1 MKNKVI
7 SILYA
12 LLIAGT
18 MAAVPLNASA
28 VYEEGDATV
37 FSAEEYE
44 EEVLK
49 YFYYENVDAKLL
61 YDKELDSFHI
71 IFKTK
76 KDYEDFTEYFVRTKN
91 YTTLSKVSFQYPKE
105 KTIKDILGEIKPVE
119 RREKLEI
126 SEDGKTLLNY
136 PANQTEEVF
145 VIPDGI
151 EVIGRSAFASATN
164 LKKVVFPETVK
175 VIGNSAFFG
184 CNFETID
191 FLPDSLEIICDGAF
205 ACNESLK
212 SVTIPKNVTELQ
224 KIIVGPFGYCVN
236 LEEVTFERENPKMH
250 QMPVSWHS
258 PDDKEIYDTFYDT
271 GITGLG
277 IELGHLVYYFPDNSF
292 DIYSGSL
299 GYYDRDFYKISMKD
313 YKPSFSPP
321 KSDLTGDAN
330 CDGNVDMSD
339 AVLIMQSLAN
349 PSKYKLT
356 DQGSKNAD
364 CYNVGDGVTNADAL
378 AIQKFK
384 LSLIT
389 ELPEK
394 K

>member
-7 SILYA
+7 SILSA

-105 KTIKDILGEIKPVE
+105 KTIKDIFGEIETVE

-151 EVIGRSAFASATN
+151 EVIGRGAFASATN

-175 VIGNSAFFG
+175 VIGNSAFWG

-191 FLPDSLEIICDGAF
+191 FLPDSLEIICDRAF
-205 ACNESLK
+205 AYNESLK

-224 KIIVGPFGYCVN
+224 KTIIGPFGYCVN

-250 QMPVSWHS
+250 RNLDSWYS
-258 PDDKEIYDTFYDT
+258 RDDYDTFYEDF
-271 GITGLG
+271 GYGLG
-277 IELGHLVYYFPDNSF
+277 VELGHLVYYFPDNSF
-292 DIYSGSL
+292 DIYSCSL
-299 GYYDRDFYKISMKD
+299 WYDDRDFYKISMKD

-321 KSDLTGDAN
+321 KPDLTGDAN

-378 AIQKFK
+378 AIQKYK